1 MPPEI
6 YLLLIGELN
15 GCSQH
20 LQTLGQEADR
30 EVIQSM
36 ITKYNKQYFKVKKAY
51 DQESK
56 RN

>member
-20 LQTLGQEADR
+20 LKMLGQQADC
-30 EVIQSM
+30 EVIQAM
-36 ITKYNKQYFKVKKAY
+36 IFKYNKQYFKVKKAY